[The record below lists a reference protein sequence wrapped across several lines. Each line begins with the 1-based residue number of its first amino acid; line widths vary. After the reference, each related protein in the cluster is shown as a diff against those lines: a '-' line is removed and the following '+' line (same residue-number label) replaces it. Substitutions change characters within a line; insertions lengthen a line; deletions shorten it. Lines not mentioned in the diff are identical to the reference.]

1 MEKLEIGIIVTF
13 ILNFFYKKN
22 LGWRD
27 RSILCVVMWLYC
39 TQSYLDCLI
48 KIK

>member
-27 RSILCVVMWLYC
+27 RSILCVLCSHVIILY
-39 TQSYLDCLI
+39 SIISRLFD
-48 KIK
+48 